1 MNRFIHM
8 KYLLIFLL
16 PFPFLS
22 FGQSNQ
28 MLDSVN
34 YYFYEILN
42 HERDSINSYHE
53 GDESFTPL
61 VHVNIE
67 SDELKFVNPKKH
79 LNKALYQIGNE
90 RKYTPHSTTNIE
102 NFLCSYSSYDFSEN
116 YEDPKEIAYEF
127 FQSWKTS
134 PKGHYDVMINAN
146 DWKDYIYD
154 SFIILYKVD
163 YNPKNSR
170 KAWVMVATY
179 TVFKD

>member
-1 MNRFIHM
+1 MNRFRNM

-22 FGQSNQ
+22 FGQSSQ

-34 YYFYEILN
+34 FYFHEILN
-42 HERDSINSYHE
+42 QERDSINVFHE
-53 GDESFTPL
+53 GDEHFTPL

-67 SDELKFVNPKKH
+67 SDELKFKNPQKH
-79 LNKALYQIGNE
+79 LNKVFYEIGNKT
-90 RKYTPHSTTNIE
+90 KYTPHSTTNIE
-102 NFLCSYSSYDFSEN
+102 NFLCSYSSSDFTEDYD
-116 YEDPKEIAYEF
+116 DPKEIAKQF
-127 FQSWKTS
+127 FHSWKTS

-154 SFIILYKVD
+154 SFIVLYKVE

-170 KAWVMVATY
+170 IPWVMVATY
-179 TVFKD
+179 TVFRD